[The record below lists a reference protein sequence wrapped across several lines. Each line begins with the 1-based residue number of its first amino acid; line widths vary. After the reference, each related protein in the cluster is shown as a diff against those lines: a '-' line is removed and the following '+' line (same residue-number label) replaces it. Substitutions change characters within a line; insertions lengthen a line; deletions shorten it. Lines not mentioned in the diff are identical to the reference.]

1 MNRCYNDAQYAQIA
15 YKKNDDGKIDTLL
28 EKSVA
33 LTTSRSYMD
42 PFPLEK
48 KIKLA
53 SDYPPPP
60 PVG

>member
-1 MNRCYNDAQYAQIA
+1 MNRCNNDAQYAQIA
-15 YKKNDDGKIDTLL
+15 YKKKDDGKIDTFL

-42 PFPLEK
+42 PSPWK

-53 SDYPPPP
+53 SDYTPSP